1 MSEAPSFDHRSS
13 ADDVL
18 CGQDLSGQVIIVTGA
33 NTGIGYETARSLAA
47 AGATVIAT
55 CRSTEKAGST
65 LQRLLRAHP
74 QSSVE
79 VAVMDLA
86 SLDSVGDFCK
96 GLSQRKIDT
105 VICNAGLVAPEY
117 GETRDG
123 FEQTVGVCHVGHFLL
138 VKTLLPVLLM
148 APAPR
153 VVMVSSEAHRTPS
166 RLNFTALPYPKDKF
180 STMKAYGQAKLC
192 NALMAVELHRR
203 FAGQG
208 LTACYLHP
216 GTMVTTDIGRDSA
229 LVRLAM
235 RLVRPF
241 TKTANQGAATSVFC
255 ATWGERQELGGHY
268 FSHCAKAKPSAET
281 ADEEAG
287 RRLWELSEQWLE
299 ERQRIRRDLPASL
312 D

>member
-1 MSEAPSFDHRSS
+1 MANTSPFNHRSS

-18 CGQDLSGQVIIVTGA
+18 RDQNLGGQIMIVTGA

-55 CRSTEKAGST
+55 CRSAEKAAAT
-65 LQRLLRAHP
+65 KQRLLQAHP
-74 QSSVE
+74 GSSVE
-79 VAVMDLA
+79 TAVMDLA
-86 SLDSVGDFCK
+86 SLASVSDFCTH
-96 GLSQRKIDT
+96 LAHSKIDT
-105 VICNAGLVAPEY
+105 IICNAGIVAPKY
-117 GETRDG
+117 GETREG

-138 VKTLLPVLLM
+138 VKKLLPKLLS

-153 VVMVSSEAHRTPS
+153 VVMVSSESHRSPS
-166 RLNFTALPYPKDKF
+166 RLNFDALPYPKDKF

-203 FAGQG
+203 FSGQG

-229 LVRLAM
+229 LVRFAM
-235 RLVRPF
+235 LLVRPF

-255 ATWGERQELGGHY
+255 ATWGERDELGGNY

-281 ADEEAG
+281 ANEEAAA
-287 RRLWELSEQWLE
+287 RLWDVSEQWLQE
-299 ERQRIRRDLPASL
+299 KGFAE
-312 D
+312 

>member
-1 MSEAPSFDHRSS
+1 MSNVSCFNHRSS

-18 CGQDLSGQVIIVTGA
+18 RDQDLRGQVIIVTGA

-55 CRSTEKAGST
+55 CRNAEKAAST
-65 LQRLLRAHP
+65 LERLLQSHP
-74 QSSVE
+74 QSNVE

-86 SLDSVGDFCK
+86 SLASVSTFCTQ
-96 GLSQRKIDT
+96 LSQRKIDT
-105 VICNAGLVAPEY
+105 IICNAGLVAPQY
-117 GETRDG
+117 AETNDG
-123 FEQTVGVCHVGHFLL
+123 FEKTIGVCHVGHFLL
-138 VKTLLPVLLM
+138 VNRCMPELLR

-153 VVMVSSEAHRTPS
+153 VVMVSSESHRTPS
-166 RLNFTALPYPKDKF
+166 RLNFAALPYPESKF

-203 FAGQG
+203 FADQG

-216 GTMVTTDIGRDSA
+216 GTMVTTDIGRDSS

-235 RLVRPF
+235 LLVRPF

-255 ATWGERQELGGHY
+255 ATWAERDELGGNY

-281 ADEEAG
+281 ANRQASNQ
-287 RRLWELSEQWLE
+287 LWDLSEQWVK
-299 ERQRIRRDLPASL
+299 ERGFCV
-312 D
+312 

>member
-1 MSEAPSFDHRSS
+1 MSDVPSFNHRSS

-18 CGQDLSGQVIIVTGA
+18 RDQNLSGQVIIVTGA
-33 NTGIGYETARSLAA
+33 NTGIGYETARALAA

-55 CRSTEKAGST
+55 CRSTEKAAST
-65 LQRLLRAHP
+65 LQRLLQAHP

-86 SLDSVGDFCK
+86 SLDSVSDFCRQ
-96 GLSQRKIDT
+96 LSRRKIDT
-105 VICNAGLVAPEY
+105 IICNAGLVAPEY
-117 GETRDG
+117 GETSDG

-138 VKTLLPVLLM
+138 VKTLLPVLLT

-153 VVMVSSEAHRTPS
+153 VVMVSSESHRTPS
-166 RLNFTALPYPKDKF
+166 RLNFAALPYPKDKF

-203 FAGQG
+203 FADQG

-255 ATWGERQELGGHY
+255 ATRGEHHELGGHY
-268 FSHCAKAKPSAET
+268 FSHCARAKPSAET
-281 ADEEAG
+281 ANEVAG
-287 RRLWELSEQWLE
+287 RRLWELSEQWLK
-299 ERQRIRRDLPASL
+299 ERQTIRPDSPPFL